1 MSDFDTFLPAFDCA
15 AIGVSL
21 CSLSVYLVLYQ
32 NRVFR
37 KELAHSTQTG
47 RNFANMFLW
56 VQKHGEKPDAPT
68 VTLAVQTLRNTIL
81 VAVFIGG
88 SSLTAAV
95 SALDILTRPV
105 VTPQL
110 LTRQLLIASL
120 LFLSFLNW
128 TQVLRYAHH
137 VGFFVGTLEMH
148 VSHARETQL
157 REATT
162 KAAKED
168 ADADATKVS
177 PPSGDDS
184 STVLN
189 ATRPSETALVVESVS
204 RSGSGSG
211 LGSVYDTE
219 AAADLQDMAFKMT
232 NHFSWGFRFMY
243 FTIPYWMYAGGPI
256 ALVASSGITLA
267 LLVYFDFPLMPKRK
281 SE

>member
-21 CSLSVYLVLYQ
+21 FSLSVYLVLYQ
-32 NRVFR
+32 TRVFR

-128 TQVLRYAHH
+128 TQVLRFANHI
-137 VGFFVGTLEMH
+137 GFFVGTLEMH
-148 VSHARETQL
+148 VSHARATQL
-157 REATT
+157 REVTT
-162 KAAKED
+162 KAAED
-168 ADADATKVS
+168 ADAMATKVS
-177 PPSGDDS
+177 PPSGDES

-211 LGSVYDTE
+211 SVYDTE
-219 AAADLQDMAFKMT
+219 AASDLHDMAHKMT